1 METIKSTLAGLGLS
15 GKEIEMYLTLVKVG
29 SAPASVLAQRT
40 GMVKSTAQYTCKQLK
55 KKGIA
60 SVAEKNDTYI
70 YTAEP
75 PEKLL
80 LLLDRQRQ
88 EIGRKEQA
96 VQEIVDPLRRMMNP
110 HSILPR
116 VQFFE
121 GKESM
126 IELYDKI
133 LEQRAPI
140 DSFEDMGN
148 MQTFIPE
155 YCAEFVRKRI
165 ALQTWNR
172 VICAATNTVNPDNP
186 KEFRKVRML
195 PVELFPFTGDI
206 KISKDLVSIFS
217 FDHNTAVGIAIRH
230 ADIARNFQVLF
241 ESYWRTLEK
250 QK

>member
-1 METIKSTLAGLGLS
+1 MDRIKSTLADLGLS
-15 GKEIEMYLTLVKVG
+15 DKEITMYLALVKVG
-29 SAPASVLAQRT
+29 SAPASVLAKRT
-40 GMVKSTAQYTCKQLK
+40 GMVKSTAQYTCKQLQ

-60 SVAEKNDTYI
+60 TVAEKNDTYI
-70 YTAEP
+70 YTPEP

-96 VQEIVDPLRRMMNP
+96 VQEVMEQLRKMMNP

-133 LEQRAPI
+133 LDQRSPI

-148 MQTFIPE
+148 MQEFIPE
-155 YCAEFVRKRI
+155 YCKEFVRKRI
-165 ALQTWNR
+165 ELRTWNR
-172 VICAATNTVNPDNP
+172 VICAHTNTVNPDAP
-186 KEFRKVRML
+186 EEFRSVRTL
-195 PVELFPFTGDI
+195 PVELFPFTGDM
-206 KISKDLVSIFS
+206 KICKDLVSIFS
-217 FDHNTAVGIAIRH
+217 FDQNTAVGIAIRH
-230 ADIARNFQVLF
+230 QDIAQNFRILF
-241 ESYWRTLEK
+241 EAFWNTLASR
-250 QK
+250 